1 MPAMTGIELY
11 IHLID
16 AGHAIPTI
24 LVTAYPNDV
33 DRARAL
39 NDGVVCY
46 LRKPVDQ
53 QHLIRCLRA
62 ALTSGEPTEEDS

>member
-1 MPAMTGIELY
+1 MPEMTGVELY
-11 IHLID
+11 ERLVD

-39 NDGVVCY
+39 NGAGSSVTFVS
-46 LRKPVDQ
+46 Q
-53 QHLIRCLRA
+53 WM
-62 ALTSGEPTEEDS
+62 TSV

>member
-1 MPAMTGIELY
+1 MPAMTGVELHR
-11 IHLID
+11 HLIE
-16 AGHAIPTI
+16 AGYTIPTI
-24 LVTAYPNDV
+24 LVTAYPDHV

-46 LRKPVDQ
+46 LRKPVDE

-62 ALTSGEPTEEDS
+62 ALESGEPGEENS